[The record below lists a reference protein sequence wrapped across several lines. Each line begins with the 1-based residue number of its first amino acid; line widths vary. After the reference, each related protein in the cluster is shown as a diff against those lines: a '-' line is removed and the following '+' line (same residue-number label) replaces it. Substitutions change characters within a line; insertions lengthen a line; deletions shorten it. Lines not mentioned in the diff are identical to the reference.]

1 MPKWHPR
8 LLRSLAV
15 RTTTFSVLLSVAVLA
30 VAVAAI
36 AGSSAFKPPPFTVPP
51 AGAFILKANPGPKM
65 VDPFTKQAVVL
76 PFWNA
81 LPVPAGPVGD
91 ASKTYT
97 VCVSHS
103 LFHPFPL
110 SQKSSAALEAK
121 RHPNVKLLYYN
132 TNNDPLQQVRDL
144 NQCLNRKVD
153 GVLVYPHSV
162 GPLTPEIEKLAKAGI
177 PVVGMERTVA
187 TNKFLSWVYLDTQQE
202 LKLLTKGICAAVH
215 NQGKVVEMPGTLGS
229 SPQITRHGYFVQW
242 MSRYCPKVQLSSTP
256 ATDFGAGTGYSV
268 GLSFLRSPASSG
280 VGAIFVDSNGAGEG
294 LVKAEEQ
301 VGKKIPIFG
310 IDADCKEIGLIQQGK
325 IAGAV
330 DHNPLHGDVALRL
343 LLMHL
348 NGKTPPHYVLEEP
361 TFLITKANAANA
373 LPTCWGPK

>member
-1 MPKWHPR
+1 MPNRH
-8 LLRSLAV
+8 AV
-15 RTTTFSVLLSVAVLA
+15 RQRRFTLRAAITLVLLAAAATAVSA
-30 VAVAAI
+30 AVAA
-36 AGSSAFKPPPFTVPP
+36 ASSKFNPPPFTVPP
-51 AGAFILKANPGPKM
+51 AGAYILKFNPGPKT
-65 VDPFTKQAVVL
+65 VDPFTKQPVVL
-76 PFWNA
+76 PFWKD

-91 ASKTYT
+91 PKKTYT

-110 SQKSSAALEAK
+110 SQKSSAALEAA
-121 RHPNVKLLYYN
+121 RHSNVKLLYYN

-162 GPLTPEIEKLAKAGI
+162 GPLTPEIEKLTKAGI

-187 TNKFLSWVYLDTQQE
+187 TSKFLSWVYLDTQQE
-202 LKLLTKGICAAVH
+202 LSLLTKGICKAVG
-215 NQGKVVEMPGTLGS
+215 NKGKVVEMPGTLGS

-242 MSRYCPKVQLSSTP
+242 MSTYCPAVKLSSTP

-268 GLSFLRSPASSG
+268 GLSFLRSPASNG

-343 LLMHL
+343 LLMHI

-361 TFLITKANAANA
+361 TFLITKSNAAKA